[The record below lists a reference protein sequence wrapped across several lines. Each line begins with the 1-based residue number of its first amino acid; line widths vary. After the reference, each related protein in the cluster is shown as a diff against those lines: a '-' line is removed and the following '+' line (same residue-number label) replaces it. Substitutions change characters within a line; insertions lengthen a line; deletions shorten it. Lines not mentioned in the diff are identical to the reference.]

1 MKAVKQMA
9 RLCRRLGS
17 KPALQRRTGGE
28 LGLFELGLAKVRAVV
43 LGRNNE
49 EEVGRGGK
57 KVFVR
62 EKKVAAIFCL
72 IVFYFFGGKR
82 RGQRGKRGGNGS
94 WMDKN
99 CMIVRLLIPAKS

>member
-62 EKKVAAIFCL
+62 EKKVAAI
-72 IVFYFFGGKR
+72 
-82 RGQRGKRGGNGS
+82 S
-94 WMDKN
+94 
-99 CMIVRLLIPAKS
+99 A